1 MTTSVAELNLL
12 FKARR
17 GAPGVVEVPEA
28 GYVCVDGTGSPDG
41 ADFADAV
48 QALYAVSYGAH
59 FLVKKERGDAPKVMP
74 LEGLWWGEDPALR
87 SWAEAVAAGEAAMGD
102 GDRTRWLWRAMI
114 MQPDPIDAE
123 AVARAVDQ
131 ARAKKSL
138 PALDRLRFERWQEG
152 LCMQVMHVGPYAEEA
167 RSIVLLHEA
176 IAAAG
181 YRPRGHHHEIYLGDP
196 RRSAPQKL
204 RTILRQPVEPRE
216 SP

>member
-74 LEGLWWGEDPALR
+74 LEGLWWGADPALR
-87 SWAEAVAAGEAAMGD
+87 SWAEAVAAGEATMGD

-114 MQPDPIDAE
+114 MQPDPIDADV
-123 AVARAVDQ
+123 VAR
-131 ARAKKSL
+131 
-138 PALDRLRFERWQEG
+138 
-152 LCMQVMHVGPYAEEA
+152 
-167 RSIVLLHEA
+167 
-176 IAAAG
+176 AAAG